1 MINYNNGEQGAN
13 SPPSSPRNNTSTS
26 ISVNSNGETKL
37 GIINVMFTLDPSIL
51 SWAAGTFYD
60 GKIEVVDDVSSMNG
74 NQKTIL
80 MPNSD
85 KYRCKICGETRTRS
99 DWDYTLCK
107 GTKDNPHD
115 LEYREPLDW
124 HPLSSKTGISFMLA
138 QLQIGINPNIQTA
151 NFGRNINDV
160 KNNSDLDYKLTKM
173 ATNQAISIMGA
184 FLSNKDNYAPW
195 LLEKPNYES
204 LPQAFNIPFLTSTMT
219 ALAQNLLASYTKG
232 KNMEAVGKVLETRTR
247 IEQEI
252 TNKSERSAQEQQ
264 ITQNNNRNSWGIFE
278 ALRPKGR

>member
-115 LEYREPLDW
+115 LE
-124 HPLSSKTGISFMLA
+124 
-138 QLQIGINPNIQTA
+138 
-151 NFGRNINDV
+151 
-160 KNNSDLDYKLTKM
+160 
-173 ATNQAISIMGA
+173 
-184 FLSNKDNYAPW
+184 
-195 LLEKPNYES
+195 
-204 LPQAFNIPFLTSTMT
+204 
-219 ALAQNLLASYTKG
+219 
-232 KNMEAVGKVLETRTR
+232 
-247 IEQEI
+247 
-252 TNKSERSAQEQQ
+252 
-264 ITQNNNRNSWGIFE
+264 
-278 ALRPKGR
+278 